1 MVKTPPCSKY
11 EPPRNILYTR
21 NGKKFCRISKKG
33 DRNGPQIPPCEQ
45 YGKNY
50 VMYTKNR
57 KKFCRKSTKKNKRE
71 KKINAPE
78 KCYKINPQKLKK
90 IANIL
95 NINLS
100 KYNDNEWICA
110 NLEKIFNTSEPDK
123 KDIKYVS
130 KTLKISTRNK
140 KDSELCKEI
149 SDKIINSNKDFNS
162 IVNLVKKDNKIK
174 EKELNNL
181 VVNIVLSA
189 LYPSNF
195 PHNSPIPISEDLYN
209 ELILKKVNNKPMT
222 NEEIELLN
230 ISLYIKLCY
239 CTKKMFLKSKF
250 LKDVM
255 NIDDK
260 VNNYAICTNSVY
272 KQRNIE
278 LPENA
283 TRNCTKNF
291 KWLKKTDYIK
301 KQKGG
306 TNVGP
311 YPPNKE
317 IIKNNNVTSCFNSFE
332 KEPVLNWPNRF
343 ACPSKKCNNWAG
355 GKKSIKNKKYIKKSV
370 RK

>member
-1 MVKTPPCSKY
+1 
-11 EPPRNILYTR
+11 
-21 NGKKFCRISKKG
+21 
-33 DRNGPQIPPCEQ
+33 
-45 YGKNY
+45 
-50 VMYTKNR
+50 
-57 KKFCRKSTKKNKRE
+57 
-71 KKINAPE
+71 
-78 KCYKINPQKLKK
+78 
-90 IANIL
+90 
-95 NINLS
+95 
-100 KYNDNEWICA
+100 
-110 NLEKIFNTSEPDK
+110 
-123 KDIKYVS
+123 
-130 KTLKISTRNK
+130 
-140 KDSELCKEI
+140 
-149 SDKIINSNKDFNS
+149 
-162 IVNLVKKDNKIK
+162 
-174 EKELNNL
+174 
-181 VVNIVLSA
+181 
-189 LYPSNF
+189 
-195 PHNSPIPISEDLYN
+195 
-209 ELILKKVNNKPMT
+209 
-222 NEEIELLN
+222 
-230 ISLYIKLCY
+230 
-239 CTKKMFLKSKF
+239 MFLKSKF

-306 TNVGP
+306 TNVGI

-332 KEPVLNWPNRF
+332 KEPALNWPNRF